1 MKILQ
6 MYQNFLTYVIVRDES
21 TANNPI
27 HSSMVKVPDFIQK
40 NFVTLKNL
48 WVYLMMVSGVFCL
61 LVFLSNDAQTF
72 QEFSETIYAISTLIC
87 CFVVIRIFEVNKTH
101 IFALIDNF
109 EKTIDTRKKHFNIL
123 IYYIIINNMT

>member
-21 TANNPI
+21 TANIPI
-27 HSSMVKVPDFIQK
+27 LSSMVKVPDFIQK

-48 WVYLMMVSGVFCL
+48 WVYSMMVSGVFCL

-123 IYYIIINNMT
+123 IYYIINNNMT

>member
-21 TANNPI
+21 TANIPI
-27 HSSMVKVPDFIQK
+27 LSSMVKVPDFIQK

-123 IYYIIINNMT
+123 IYYIINNNMT